1 MHGRSE
7 YYLTAAAVQKVMQAE
22 TAKEDLLR
30 EKLALA
36 AALEAARAHQQ
47 DGPCRNLHVAHRRAS
62 VPHGGTQP
70 GMAPSGCANDGETH
84 RGLAA

>member
-7 YYLTAAAVQKVMQAE
+7 YDLTAAAVQKVMQAE
-22 TAKEDLLR
+22 KAKEDLLR

-47 DGPCRNLHVAHRRAS
+47 DGPCRILHVRHRRAS
-62 VPHGGTQP
+62 VPHGVRSMDGFR
-70 GMAPSGCANDGETH
+70 GANDCETH
-84 RGLAA
+84 RGAAA